1 MYCKFIELTYSI
13 RYAPSVLVSSVV
25 SDSATPWTV
34 THQAPLSMEFSRQ
47 EYWSGLPF
55 PSPSPTILKLVFL
68 DSAFTLLL
76 QSIYCF
82 PELGKSCFWQFG
94 FFILFYF
101 SFWSFFERTG
111 PWIALLYLSEL
122 NFLTVFIR
130 VLQRNRTR
138 RERERECA
146 CVCVCMERDLFQ
158 EISSFENE
166 AGSQKSI
173 R

>member
-25 SDSATPWTV
+25 SDSETPWTV

>member
-34 THQAPLSMEFSRQ
+34 THQAPLSMGFSRQ

-55 PSPSPTILKLVFL
+55 RSPSPTILKLVFL
-68 DSAFTLLL
+68 DSALTLLL

-82 PELGKSCFWQFG
+82 PEFGKNFFWQFR

-111 PWIALLYLSEL
+111 PWTSYRSWISLLYSSE
-122 NFLTVFIR
+122 FSRETEPVE
-130 VLQRNRTR
+130 
-138 RERERECA
+138 REREREC
-146 CVCVCMERDLFQ
+146 VCVYGKRF
-158 EISSFENE
+158 ISRN
-166 AGSQKSI
+166 
-173 R
+173 

>member
-122 NFLTVFIR
+122 NFLTVFVR
-130 VLQRNRTR
+130 VEFPYCLHQSSPEKQNQE
-138 RERERECA
+138 RERERV
-146 CVCVCMERDLFQ
+146 CVCVCVYGKRF
-158 EISSFENE
+158 ISRN
-166 AGSQKSI
+166 
-173 R
+173 